1 MKVKFSFIFILF
13 LDIVIKKENLSNDQ
27 RHVINFTF
35 SIKFTF
41 VYKEYFSKINL
52 RNLFADILLVILST
66 SDF

>member
-1 MKVKFSFIFILF
+1 MKVKFSFIFIF
-13 LDIVIKKENLSNDQ
+13 SLDIVIKKENLSNDQ

-35 SIKFTF
+35 SINFTF

>member
-1 MKVKFSFIFILF
+1 MKVKFSFIFIVF

-35 SIKFTF
+35 SINFTF

>member
-1 MKVKFSFIFILF
+1 MKVKFSFIFIFF

-35 SIKFTF
+35 SINFTF
-41 VYKEYFSKINL
+41 VYKQYFSIINL